1 MYALLAETD
10 EVVINF
16 PKMRKHTDGRF
27 MKELVLDAIRALY
40 KANAAEAH
48 SDTRRTA
55 QEEIIYLL
63 GCYRTILRRK
73 SEGMAYAD
81 VHWRKLVIKKRYN
94 KRVLRRRAIRN
105 ERRNKTIWADTVRT

>member
-1 MYALLAETD
+1 MITEELPVFRPMYGLLAETD

-40 KANAAEAH
+40 KANSSEAH
-48 SDTRRTA
+48 SETRRAA

-63 GCYRTILRRK
+63 GCYRTILRLMN
-73 SEGMAYAD
+73 E
-81 VHWRKLVIKKRYN
+81 KK
-94 KRVLRRRAIRN
+94 VLTIRQVD
-105 ERRNKTIWADTVRT
+105 RLTVLLDSVGRQVTAWKNRGK